1 MPGESSAVTLI
12 FQPQINQS
20 GQVGV
25 LTSNEGSVYRSSLLR
40 WTEGSFTRMAA
51 SGQLI
56 PDGTSRLEEIV
67 SYRLNDSGKMAL
79 NSFLGTGDSSTS
91 GVFISNEGSLTQIA
105 RSGDPTPDG
114 AGSFFRPAI
123 VGFNNSNTV
132 TMISEALPSTPAVRT
147 GVYSYRGGALSS
159 IAVSGDM
166 APDGS
171 GTLNP
176 RPVIESSNQ
185 LGNAVIEAFIDG
197 PGPTHEYRIYGYDGV
212 LHELARNGQLSLD
225 GDGRLQFPI
234 AVSALNSSNQMLI
247 QSEISAT
254 RSGLAEVGLYRASLS
269 HGIDTQI
276 VRTGQSL
283 SLESGVVTSVGS
295 SLINNQGA
303 VYYSIGLGSA
313 ISSPSTEQLLMR
325 WNGSTSTVIARS
337 GQSAPDSSRR
347 LETFTAEAAN
357 SSFVVFSS
365 IIDTSTT
372 LAKRGWYASDGID
385 TLRIQA
391 CDDVIDGSSVVILGQ
406 ISDFSLNEFGQVAY
420 AAVTSDS
427 SSGDATSLYRWTP
440 DLNWRTTTDGI
451 WDNKANWTLGLK
463 PAYVHDI
470 NINTTSDVTVTGPA
484 FSTAVRSLGIGG
496 GSGQSTLDLQA
507 GATLFATNGVLIK
520 SNGVL
525 TGQGSIAGNVTNHGT
540 IVARDLT
547 FRDSLVNNSLIRGN
561 GHIAGNIVNSATGTI
576 RVDSG
581 SSILLDGIGFQNSG
595 NVVVNSGGQLDLRSD
610 SWNSSGAIS
619 VHDGGTVVLGGSFTG
634 ASANTVSLA
643 PEGRAFLVG
652 RMDNTGSST
661 TLGKG
666 WTLQGGTITG
676 GTINA
681 TDLAI
686 QSGHMSGVHVTSGL
700 DVNLA
705 SSWLRLSEGSS
716 VDGHIHVGNN
726 GLLIFGQNFVLGS
739 GQHLTLGNAA
749 TSELGYA
756 LGEFGNT
763 MYFANGSTI
772 EGNGWV
778 NFKGDGT
785 STVIDGTLTP
795 GFSAGTISLVNDIV
809 LGSRSNTIIE
819 LGGLGN
825 FDRIDVYGSLMI
837 DDGLLDVR
845 LMDGFVLEDGMSFQ
859 FLTTFNGDR
868 TGFFR
873 GLGQNSLVGI
883 FGSSRL
889 YIDYTSG
896 DGNDVRLFS
905 ITAVPEP
912 SSLVLAA
919 LFMIGC
925 VLIRKHPIAQP

>member
-1 MPGESSAVTLI
+1 
-12 FQPQINQS
+12 
-20 GQVGV
+20 
-25 LTSNEGSVYRSSLLR
+25 
-40 WTEGSFTRMAA
+40 
-51 SGQLI
+51 
-56 PDGTSRLEEIV
+56 
-67 SYRLNDSGKMAL
+67 
-79 NSFLGTGDSSTS
+79 
-91 GVFISNEGSLTQIA
+91 
-105 RSGDPTPDG
+105 
-114 AGSFFRPAI
+114 
-123 VGFNNSNTV
+123 
-132 TMISEALPSTPAVRT
+132 
-147 GVYSYRGGALSS
+147 
-159 IAVSGDM
+159 
-166 APDGS
+166 
-171 GTLNP
+171 
-176 RPVIESSNQ
+176 
-185 LGNAVIEAFIDG
+185 
-197 PGPTHEYRIYGYDGV
+197 
-212 LHELARNGQLSLD
+212 
-225 GDGRLQFPI
+225 
-234 AVSALNSSNQMLI
+234 MLI
-247 QSEISAT
+247 QSELSAT
-254 RSGLAEVGLYRASLS
+254 RSGLAEVGIYRASLS
-269 HGIDTQI
+269 HGIDAQI

-283 SLESGVVTSVGS
+283 TSESGVVTSVGP

-313 ISSPSTEQLLMR
+313 ISSPTTEQLLMR

-365 IIDTSTT
+365 IIDTSTI

-391 CDDVIDGSSVVILGQ
+391 SDDVIDGSSVVLLGQ
-406 ISDFSLNEFGQVAY
+406 ISDVSLNDFGQVAY
-420 AAVTSDS
+420 TAVTSDS
-427 SSGDATSLYRWTP
+427 SSGSATSLYRWTP
-440 DLNWRTTTDGI
+440 DLNWRTSSDGF

-470 NINTTSDVTVTGPA
+470 SINTTSDVTVTGPA

-520 SNGVL
+520 GNGVL
-525 TGQGSIAGNVTNHGT
+525 NGQGSIAGNVTNEGT

-561 GHIAGNIVNSATGTI
+561 GHIAGNIVNTATGTV

-581 SSILLDGIGFQNSG
+581 SSILVDGIGFQNLG

-610 SWNSSGAIS
+610 LWNSSGSIS
-619 VHDGGTVVLGGSFTG
+619 VQDGGTLVLGGSFTG
-634 ASANTVSLA
+634 ASASTVSLA

-652 RMDNTGSST
+652 RMENTGSST

-676 GTINA
+676 GNIDA

-700 DVNLA
+700 DVNLP

-716 VDGHIHVGNN
+716 VDGNIHVGNI
-726 GLLIFGQNFVLGS
+726 GLLIFGQNFVLSS

-749 TSELGYA
+749 SSDLGYA

-763 MYFANGSTI
+763 MYFAAGSTI

-809 LGSRSNTIIE
+809 LGSSSNTIIE
-819 LGGLGN
+819 LGGLSN
-825 FDRIDVYGSLMI
+825 FDRIDVYGSLFI
-837 DDGLLDVR
+837 DDGMLDVR

-912 SSLVLAA
+912 SSLALVAVVMGVGVLSRRRFRDIE
-919 LFMIGC
+919 L
-925 VLIRKHPIAQP
+925 LNQ